1 MNFIEVIED
10 TNPNNTALSAMGE
23 VLLNA
28 AKPPVTIKVVGV
40 GGGGGNAVTHMIRA
54 GIKNV
59 TYITVNTDSQALYKT
74 PADIKIQLGENGQ
87 GAGANPN
94 VARAYAEAARPQL
107 MEALKGAD
115 MVFITAGLGKGTGT
129 GASAVVAQVAKEI
142 GALTVCV
149 VTKPFTS
156 EGPMRAKIADAAAD
170 ELGLHSDSLITVLNS
185 KLESSNP
192 DGLMKE
198 WYYAADDVLKS
209 AVSTIVEIIQS
220 SGYQNVDFRDVV
232 SVMGSNRGRALMGTA
247 RATGPERAK
256 QAAMQAVRSDLLE
269 EENLRTARGVL
280 INITA
285 AEDSMRGREIT
296 EIIDTIRSHCS
307 DDVTPIYGTTFDDR
321 MGEDLQVTVIV
332 SGIGARSKVSLAAN
346 LPEVNRAQ
354 ATAAASQQ
362 TFATQAVA
370 QASASAGDVQQSPA
384 LFSYRTGTDDVAY
397 TMPVTSEL
405 MGQSMPLN
413 LDSPNP
419 SIPTLTQ
426 EVEAPASL
434 LSNSHSIFDAGSLM
448 LNPSSMHN
456 PKTDMQNRVKAMQ
469 TQGIPTLEIPTFLRN
484 QVN

>member
-1 MNFIEVIED
+1 LEFNMNMIEVVED
-10 TNPNNTALSAMGE
+10 TPTNSANTALSAMGE

-54 GIKNV
+54 GVKNV

-149 VTKPFTS
+149 VTKPFSS

-247 RATGPERAK
+247 RATGVDRAK
-256 QAAMQAVRSDLLE
+256 TAAMQAVRSELLE

-321 MGEDLQVTVIV
+321 MGDDLQVTVIV

-346 LPEVNRAQ
+346 MPEVSRTQ
-354 ATAAASQQ
+354 ASIHEAAS
-362 TFATQAVA
+362 AY
-370 QASASAGDVQQSPA
+370 
-384 LFSYRTGTDDVAY
+384 SYRTGTDDVAY
-397 TMPVTSEL
+397 TMAPKADSV
-405 MGQSMPLN
+405 GQSMPLN

-419 SIPTLTQ
+419 AIPTLTQ
-426 EVEAPASL
+426 AVEVPVQAMTQPVHTVFDAASL
-434 LSNSHSIFDAGSLM
+434 MI
-448 LNPSSMHN
+448 NPSSLSN

>member
-256 QAAMQAVRSDLLE
+256 QAAMQAVRSELLE

-307 DDVTPIYGTTFDDR
+307 DDVTPIYGTTFDDA
-321 MGEDLQVTVIV
+321 MGDDLQVTVIV
-332 SGIGARSKVSLAAN
+332 SGIGARSKVSLA
-346 LPEVNRAQ
+346 
-354 ATAAASQQ
+354 THASGGVRSQSSGL
-362 TFATQAVA
+362 TQAVEGGMI
-370 QASASAGDVQQSPA
+370 ASPIASSTDEASHQSPV
-384 LFSYRTGTDDVAY
+384 SYRTGTDDVSYTLAANSTAQAY
-397 TMPVTSEL
+397 SV
-405 MGQSMPLN
+405 PLN
-413 LDSPNP
+413 LDSPNLA
-419 SIPTLTQ
+419 IPTLTQ
-426 EVEAPASL
+426 TVEPPIA
-434 LSNSHSIFDAGSLM
+434 NHSIFDASSLM

-456 PKTDMQNRVKAMQ
+456 PRADMQNRVKAMQ
-469 TQGIPTLEIPTFLRN
+469 NQGIPTLEIPTFLRN